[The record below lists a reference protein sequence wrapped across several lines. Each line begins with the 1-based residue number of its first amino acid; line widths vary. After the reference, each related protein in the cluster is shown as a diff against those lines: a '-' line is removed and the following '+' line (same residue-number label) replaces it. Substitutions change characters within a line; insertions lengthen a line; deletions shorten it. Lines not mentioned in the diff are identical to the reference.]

1 MFEWPYKEI
10 CYYKLQFK
18 VKEKN
23 AKMSKFLSC
32 LRKTLEWQKVV
43 YESVSGILW
52 LTIWYLKSI
61 KDHKNFSFNTNVV
74 PLHWYKWKTSCDL
87 QWISDTKLLLKG
99 SPIQN
104 HNLLFRMA
112 IIMKIFPSHE
122 IISWCLKNCLC
133 IARVKIISKYS
144 LNSRLKPDHTWSK
157 FEPL

>member
-1 MFEWPYKEI
+1 MFAWPYKEI

-104 HNLLFRMA
+104 HNLLFCHSNVCSHWCFPKNFVQCCELKLCVFTVMTF
-112 IIMKIFPSHE
+112 KI
-122 IISWCLKNCLC
+122 
-133 IARVKIISKYS
+133 
-144 LNSRLKPDHTWSK
+144 
-157 FEPL
+157 

>member
-1 MFEWPYKEI
+1 MFAWPYKEI

-61 KDHKNFSFNTNVV
+61 KDDKNFSFNTNVV

-104 HNLLFRMA
+104 HNLLLKSLFWRQKSLMN
-112 IIMKIFPSHE
+112 INFTNELLIFLNLEMFYYFE
-122 IISWCLKNCLC
+122 ILKE
-133 IARVKIISKYS
+133 IFSKV
-144 LNSRLKPDHTWSK
+144 SK
-157 FEPL
+157 